1 MKNKYNRSNE
11 PIVWSLFGA
20 GGMLAS
26 FLLPILMLIT
36 GILVP
41 LEWVNNDIMAYQRVL
56 IFSDSW
62 LGKLI
67 LIATISLPVWHGIHR
82 IYHGLRDFGQKRGRI
97 PTFYLCYGFA
107 ALVTVVTTLILI
119 RL

>member
-1 MKNKYNRSNE
+1 MKNQYVRSNE

-20 GGMLAS
+20 GGMLAA
-26 FLLPILMLIT
+26 FLLPVLMLVT

-41 LEWVNNDIMAYQRVL
+41 MGLVGDDVFSYQRVL
-56 IFSDSW
+56 TFAQSW

-82 IYHGLRDFGQKRGRI
+82 FYHGLRDFGQKKGRKL
-97 PTFYLCYGFA
+97 TFYFCYGFA
-107 ALVTVVTTLILI
+107 AAITFCTAVLLL
-119 RL
+119 LL